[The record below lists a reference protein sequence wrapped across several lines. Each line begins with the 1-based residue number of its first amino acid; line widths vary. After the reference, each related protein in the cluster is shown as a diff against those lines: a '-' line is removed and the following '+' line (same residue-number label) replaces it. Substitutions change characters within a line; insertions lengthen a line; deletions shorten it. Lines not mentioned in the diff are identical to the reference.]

1 MSQDRDMVL
10 DALRALP
17 PTPMLILAFLCP
29 ALEASTMLGVIFPGE
44 IAILVA
50 GAAAQVGTLSLWSVI
65 PISVAGAVIGDAVG
79 FGVGRRYGARLL
91 NRLPDR
97 LVKPD
102 AVRATNELLRR
113 RGPIVVLVGRMTA
126 LLRALVPGLAGMSG
140 LSWRRFLPYNFLGGL
155 IWAVAVAILGY
166 LAGASLVVVQEQLGM
181 VSNVVLG
188 VLAAAAL
195 AAWLRCHVRRGKSRL

>member
-1 MSQDRDMVL
+1 MVL
-10 DALRALP
+10 EALRALP

-65 PISVAGAVIGDAVG
+65 PTSVAGAVIGDAVG
-79 FGVGRRYGARLL
+79 FGIGRRYGERLL
-91 NRLPDR
+91 MRLPDR

-102 AVRATNELLRR
+102 AVRATNDLLRR
-113 RGPIVVLVGRMTA
+113 RGPIVVLIGRMTA

-140 LSWRRFLPYNFLGGL
+140 LSWWRFLPYNLLGGVL
-155 IWAVAVAILGY
+155 WATTVAILGY
-166 LAGASLVVVQEQLGM
+166 LAGASLVVVQDQLGV

-188 VLAAAAL
+188 AL
-195 AAWLRCHVRRGKSRL
+195 AVAGLAMWLRSHVRRRQSEL